1 MTDTPHTNL
10 PDQKELEKELS
21 DYLSRKYG
29 ERVKIV
35 SSGILPNFA
44 FGEEKPA
51 KGKESEEKKPF
62 HFNLNPEELVA
73 YLDEYVVRQDE
84 AKAILATKV
93 CTHFNRIR
101 FAEENFEKRQ
111 REVGRIKN
119 NVLLMGPTGVGKT
132 FLVKLI
138 AQRLG
143 VPFLKG
149 DATKFS
155 ETGYV
160 GGDVE
165 DLIRDLVREADG
177 DIQRAQYGI
186 IYVDEIDKIA
196 TSMSRLGPDVSRTGV
211 QRALLKP
218 MEETEVELKQPHDP
232 VSQLEAIEHF
242 RSTGKRQRRVVNTRN
257 ILFIMSGA
265 FGGLDEIVRK
275 REQQQ
280 SMGFESTVTSKK
292 DTARFLKNVRA
303 EDLIQFGFESEFVG
317 RLPVI
322 AILDQLSVDDLYAIL
337 LNPNCAV
344 VVGKKQDFLAY
355 GIKINFENKALRLL
369 AEKAVS
375 EQTGA
380 RGLVS
385 VMEKTLL
392 HFEKKLPSSG
402 VTCLVVTPELVGDPQ
417 AELEKLLNDPQW
429 QDHHCQRWH
438 ELAEQEIGMLAD
450 LILRQHGDYLDEHG
464 VMATP
469 ARLRMIAERCQADI
483 MEPRV
488 VCDIFVDR
496 VYDISQCAADLSM
509 LCGIKVSFSEEA
521 IDHILARHSSTS
533 ESIGTFC
540 GELSASFEYGLR
552 LLSEKKGLDEVVITA
567 EGIDAPTQFV
577 NNLVSKKFQL
587 D

>member
-1 MTDTPHTNL
+1 MTEPPHTNL

-21 DYLSRKYG
+21 EYLSKKYG

-35 SSGILPNFA
+35 SSGILPNVA
-44 FGEEKPA
+44 FQEEKPA
-51 KGKESEEKKPF
+51 PEKAVEKKPF
-62 HFNLNPEELVA
+62 DFSLTPEELIA
-73 YLDEYVVRQDE
+73 YLDDYVVRQDE
-84 AKAILATKV
+84 AKAVLATKV

-101 FAEENFEKRQ
+101 FAEAHPEKRQ
-111 REVGRIKN
+111 HDVGRIKN

-143 VPFLKG
+143 VPFIKG

-165 DLIRDLVREADG
+165 DLVRDLVREADG
-177 DIQRAQYGI
+177 DIERAEYGI

-196 TSMSRLGPDVSRTGV
+196 SSQSRLGPDVSRTGV
-211 QRALLKP
+211 QRAFLKP

-242 RSTGKRQRRVVNTRN
+242 RTTGKRQRRVVNTRN

-265 FGGLDEIVRK
+265 FGGLDEIAKK
-275 REQQQ
+275 REQQR
-280 SMGFESTVTSKK
+280 SMGFESTVTSPKE
-292 DTARFLKNVRA
+292 TARFLKKVRA

-322 AILDQLSVDDLYAIL
+322 AVLDQLTEDDLYDIL

-344 VVGKKQDFLAY
+344 VVGKKQDFIAY
-355 GIKINFENKALRLL
+355 GIKLHFEEAAMRLIAAKAAR
-369 AEKAVS
+369 

-385 VMEKTLL
+385 VMEKVLL
-392 HFEKKLPSSG
+392 HFEKRLPSTA
-402 VTCLVVTPELVGDPQ
+402 VNCLVVTPALVENPL
-417 AELEKLLNDPQW
+417 AELQRLLADPECRDQ
-429 QDHHCQRWH
+429 HCQRWH
-438 ELAEQEIGMLAD
+438 ELAEEEVCGIAERL
-450 LILRQHGDYLDEHG
+450 LRQQGAYLEANE
-464 VMATP
+464 VLATP
-469 ARLRMIAERCQADI
+469 ARLRLMAERCQADNL
-483 MEPRV
+483 ELRT

-496 VYDISQCAADLSM
+496 IRLIRQSAADLSRR
-509 LCGIKVSFSEEA
+509 CGIKVSFSEDA
-521 IDHILARHSSTS
+521 IDHILARQPMTAAA
-533 ESIGTFC
+533 IVDFC
-540 GELSASFEYGLR
+540 RELGNTFEYGLR
-552 LLSEKKGLDEVVITA
+552 LLSEKKGIEEVVITA
-567 EGIDAPTQFV
+567 EGIDAPTRFV
-577 NNLVSKKFQL
+577 NDLVSSKFRL